1 MSTIPASGP
10 GACFGAADAV
20 VTLRQVAL
28 HGRLTAFREGGATS
42 GGPVVL
48 LVHGLASSSTTWAAV
63 LPTLARHAHVIAPD
77 LLGHGGS
84 AKPRSGD
91 YSLGAH
97 AAELRDLLLALDVG
111 KVTVVGHSYGG
122 GVAMQF
128 SYLFPELV
136 ERLVLVSSGGLGREV
151 TFALRAATLPGTALV
166 LRMAATVAP
175 TWLPRLVRLVLRAVP
190 SASPSEIN
198 GLARAFASF
207 ADEGTRGAFA
217 QTVRGALDW
226 SGQRLE
232 GAERLYLLAEL
243 PVLLV
248 AGDRDSVIP
257 AAHTVDAHRLLPH
270 SALEIFVDTGHFLHT
285 ERPQLFARLLQEF
298 LNTTRPA
305 DGDRHSRRR
314 QLLRPV
320 TNSAAGTA

>member
-1 MSTIPASGP
+1 MSTTPRLRH
-10 GACFGAADAV
+10 V
-20 VTLRQVAL
+20 VL
-28 HGRLTAFREGGATS
+28 HGRRTAFREAGATS
-42 GGPVVL
+42 GGPVLL

-63 LPTLARHAHVIAPD
+63 MPALARHAHVIAPD

-97 AAELRDLLLALDVG
+97 AAELRDLLLALDLG
-111 KVTVVGHSYGG
+111 AVTVVGHSYGG

-136 ERLVLVSSGGLGREV
+136 ERVVLVSSGGLGREV

-166 LRMAATVAP
+166 LRMAATLAP

-198 GLARAFASF
+198 GLARALTSF

-217 QTVRGALDW
+217 RTVHGALDW

-232 GAERLYLLAEL
+232 GTERLYLLAEL

-257 AAHTVDAHRLLPH
+257 ATHTVDAHRLLPG
-270 SALEIFVDTGHFLHT
+270 SALEIFADTGHFLHT
-285 ERPQLFARLLQEF
+285 ERPQRFARVLQEF
-298 LNTTRPA
+298 LDTTRPA
-305 DGDRHSRRR
+305 EADRHSRRR
-314 QLLRPV
+314 QLLRRPLPDLRDV
-320 TNSAAGTA
+320 RG